1 MQRLIGIHPRPC
13 SRIAAMRAI
22 PRVFADSSLRGSFI
36 GNNLRKHLRVS
47 AFPGSATNTGVEAMS
62 RKNSCWRIKTRIA
75 DPGSSGISQLAP
87 PISRASSERTYPGGL
102 PLRDRTSSQ
111 PSLEPTT
118 LILVP
123 RSICEITRAD
133 EDGSS

>member
-1 MQRLIGIHPRPC
+1 MENRLD
-13 SRIAAMRAI
+13 AAADWDS
-22 PRVFADSSLRGSFI
+22 PASVFPHRCHALDPAYLLIRRSEEASSATTYEKICVARHF
-36 GNNLRKHLRVS
+36 VS

-102 PLRDRTSSQ
+102 PLRERTSSQ

-123 RSICEITRAD
+123 RS
-133 EDGSS
+133 